1 MEVNRPHLKIAFLS
15 AAAAFP
21 MQAEAQ
27 NSTETYTY
35 DSLGRLVVA
44 NTSGGSNNAE
54 AHSICYDKSGNRTQ
68 YDSKSDGTSAI
79 CTDLGAA
86 MSAASR
92 IAPTAATAGTGSD
105 LAPVFPVTPMTAQKD
120 FASGVCL
127 NKLTVNLT
135 ANDFDQDN
143 QYPLTLRAIS
153 KSGGGSATAALVSRS
168 SVSVTFGASGDT
180 TDFVYTVANSVGVTT
195 TGEFKVST
203 PLC

>member
-15 AAAAFP
+15 AVAALPA
-21 MQAEAQ
+21 QAEAQ
-27 NSTETYTY
+27 TSTETYTY
-35 DSLGRLVVA
+35 DALGRLVVA

-54 AHSICYDKSGNRTQ
+54 AHSICYDQSGNRTQ

-79 CTDLGAA
+79 CTDLGSAT
-86 MSAASR
+86 SAASR
-92 IAPTAATAGTGSD
+92 AAATAGTVSD
-105 LAPVFPVTPMTAQKD
+105 LPPILPARPLTAQKD

-153 KSGGGSATAALVSRS
+153 KSGGGSATAALVSPS
-168 SVSVTFGASGDT
+168 SVSVTFGASGDM

>member
-1 MEVNRPHLKIAFLS
+1 MEVNRRHLTMAFLFVL
-15 AAAAFP
+15 AALP
-21 MQAEAQ
+21 MKADAQ
-27 NSTETYTY
+27 TSTESYTY
-35 DSLGRLVVA
+35 DTLGRLVVA
-44 NTSGGSNNAE
+44 NTTGGSNNAE
-54 AHSICYDKSGNRTQ
+54 AHSICYDQSGNRTQ

-92 IAPTAATAGTGSD
+92 TAATAGTVSD
-105 LAPVFPVTPMTAQKD
+105 LLPILPSRPLTAQTD

-143 QYPLTLRAIS
+143 QYPLTLSAIS
-153 KSGGGSATAALVSRS
+153 KSGGGSATAALVSPS

-195 TGEFKVST
+195 TGEFKAST